1 MKLNQFTNYTFKK
14 SKGKFTREQ
23 EQYIKLLLLD
33 DGESY
38 FNWLD
43 TKFLPVQFDNKKL
56 WRKKVFILSLAFGT
70 KTKSGYGSFFQ
81 SNYIVWKKGK
91 TFQSE
96 NINANDKIKVLDL
109 DWDGIPEIYSTY
121 ESRGEASTC
130 ELFGYKDNSYRKI
143 IFPTGDHYCH
153 DMKIKPDGKI
163 EIKEDK
169 KTTKYRY
176 EKGILKEVL
185 RK

>member
-1 MKLNQFTNYTFKK
+1 M
-14 SKGKFTREQ
+14 
-23 EQYIKLLLLD
+23 
-33 DGESY
+33 
-38 FNWLD
+38 
-43 TKFLPVQFDNKKL
+43 VQFDNKKL

>member
-1 MKLNQFTNYTFKK
+1 MEKVILIGSIQNSFRFNLIIKNYGEKKYLSFLSPLALRQKAVTEVSFKVIILFGKKERPFNQ
-14 SKGKFTREQ
+14 
-23 EQYIKLLLLD
+23 
-33 DGESY
+33 
-38 FNWLD
+38 
-43 TKFLPVQFDNKKL
+43 
-56 WRKKVFILSLAFGT
+56 
-70 KTKSGYGSFFQ
+70 
-81 SNYIVWKKGK
+81 
-91 TFQSE
+91 